1 MEIRLQVNYKDGEKH
16 YVGNEKG
23 IVFSDKEHSLVWNDE
38 EGLYLYLHKNRK
50 ELRKIV
56 QEEKTSLEIVGLP
69 PHDDI
74 TTTEDENIY
83 LLGLINTTKEELKKE
98 AVKRLKNL
106 KLESMALKDYR
117 DNDVFYVSERMGGI
131 PFNYFLPGYTY
142 EKEVREA
149 IEKVKEAGY
158 FPYFAIV
165 DHTEFGLW
173 ISVLFITPDKRVW
186 ENVRPDK
193 NGIVYSAV
201 YNETGDVDWGD
212 IQIRP
217 MFGGILRTA

>member
-1 MEIRLQVNYKDGEKH
+1 MEIRLQVNCKDGRKL
-16 YVGNEKG
+16 YVNDEKG
-23 IVFSDKEHSLVWNDE
+23 IVFGDKEHSLVWNDE
-38 EGLYLYLHKNRK
+38 NDLYLYLRENRK

-56 QEEKTSLEIVGLP
+56 QEEKAGLEIVGLP

-74 TTTEDENIY
+74 TEIEDENTY
-83 LLGLINTTKEELKKE
+83 LLGFINTTKKELKKE

-117 DNDVFYVSERMGGI
+117 DNDVFYVSERMGRF
-131 PFNYFLPGYTY
+131 PVNYFLPGYTY
-142 EKEVREA
+142 EKEVRQA
-149 IEKVKEAGY
+149 IEKVKESGY

-186 ENVRPDK
+186 ENERPDE
-193 NGIVYSAV
+193 NGIVRSAV
-201 YNETGDVDWGD
+201 CTETGDVDWGN

>member
-1 MEIRLQVNYKDGEKH
+1 MEIRLQVNYKDGKKH

-23 IVFSDKEHSLVWNDE
+23 IVLSDKEHSLVWNDE
-38 EGLYLYLHKNRK
+38 EDLYFYLKKNRK

-56 QEEKTSLEIVGLP
+56 QEEKASLEMVGLP

-74 TTTEDENIY
+74 TETEDENIY
-83 LLGLINTTKEELKKE
+83 LLESINTPEEEMKGE
-98 AVKRLKNL
+98 AVKRLKKL
-106 KLESMALKDYR
+106 KLEPMAFENYR
-117 DNDVFYVSERMGGI
+117 DNDVFYVSERMGGF
-131 PFNYFLPGYTY
+131 PVNYYLPGYTY
-142 EKEVREA
+142 EKEVKAA
-149 IEKVKEAGY
+149 IEIVKEAGY

-173 ISVLFITPDKRVW
+173 VSVLFVTPHKRVW
-186 ENVRPDK
+186 ENERPDK

>member
-1 MEIRLQVNYKDGEKH
+1 MEIRLQVNYKDGTKL
-16 YVGNEKG
+16 YVGDEKG
-23 IVFSDKEHSLVWNDE
+23 IVFGDRERSLVWDNE
-38 EGLYLYLHKNRK
+38 EDLYHYLHKNVK
-50 ELRKIV
+50 ELRVFV
-56 QEEKTSLEIVGLP
+56 QEEKVSLEMVGLP

-74 TTTEDENIY
+74 TETEDENIY
-83 LLGLINTTKEELKKE
+83 LLESINTTEEEMKEE
-98 AVKRLKNL
+98 AVKRLKKLNL
-106 KLESMALKDYR
+106 EPMAFENYR
-117 DNDVFYVSERMGGI
+117 DDDVFYVSERMGRF
-131 PFNYFLPGYTY
+131 PVNYFLPGYTY

-149 IEKVKEAGY
+149 LEKVKEVGY

-173 ISVLFITPDKRVW
+173 VSVLFVTPHKRVW
-186 ENVRPDK
+186 ENEKPDE
-193 NGIVYSAV
+193 NGVVYSAV